1 MKKHSEGGIKQ
12 TGVEEKNKGIRDENK
27 ISSLNESKCESAI
40 SRVQ

>member
-27 ISSLNESKCESAI
+27 DPFPNESKCESAI